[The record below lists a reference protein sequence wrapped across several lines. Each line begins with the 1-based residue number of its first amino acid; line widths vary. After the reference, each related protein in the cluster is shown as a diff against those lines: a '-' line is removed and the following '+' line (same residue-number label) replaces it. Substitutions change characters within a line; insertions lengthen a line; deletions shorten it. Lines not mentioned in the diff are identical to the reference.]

1 MLRSGKNS
9 PAGFQF
15 DFLAV
20 LLLFLVAVFVGML
33 GKTNAFF
40 LVGGADG
47 PYFSVQVK
55 SVLEKGV
62 LAFFDVP
69 LVFWLTAG
77 LAKFLSWVSISEPVL
92 TAVWLVDGLLPPLAI
107 FPARL
112 LTLSILK
119 FEGEEKRNT
128 AFFPALIPVAF
139 CAFNHTSLIVFSS
152 QLEKNAIAVAP
163 LFAALLYLYRW
174 YVSGMQKA
182 DARLAAFWLF
192 ICGITHFGSF
202 CILSFFLLILYAVHW
217 IRVRSSGLNKFNQT
231 HAFLLL
237 GLFSVLI
244 ILFFLDRERFMRLV
258 FFPLRVFERP
268 SILVWLD
275 LGNNGIPGFG
285 PKLFSLFV
293 LIMLGV
299 FLFQARKE
307 FGRRKWQFGLSLW
320 LLGMALTSPLNGIEW
335 ANRLAYMA
343 FVPIIGLLGFVFSV
357 KNSLVWKWFIGS
369 ILVLF
374 MAVNIIQRFSIP
386 LQTAITR
393 EALAEF
399 QEIGNRYPINSQ
411 DLIVSRQDL
420 RILGAWFYGAS
431 TSADY
436 LLSKNDTNQFRRLLY
451 ITQKAGSNLYSGR
464 FREVKVPFNCE
475 LVFNGAYFDVFRQ
488 VKKSEIISGPG
499 SPPRAFGRI
508 VGLSQNLVL
517 VQNEISGNSNRVF
530 FDAGTKILLEG
541 KSVGLSVGQ
550 HVEVWGRWEVFGL
563 GINANEIHIH
573 PPDKKL

>member
-9 PAGFQF
+9 RAGFQF

-20 LLLFLVAVFVGML
+20 LLLYLIAVFLGMH
-33 GKTNAFF
+33 GKSNAFF

-62 LAFFDVP
+62 LAFSDMP

-77 LAKFLSWVSISEPVL
+77 LAKFLAWLSISEPVL
-92 TAVWLVDGLLPPLAI
+92 TAVWLVDCLLPSLAI
-107 FPARL
+107 FPAWL
-112 LTLSILK
+112 LTRSILK
-119 FEGEEKRNT
+119 SVGWERL
-128 AFFPALIPVAF
+128 AVFFPALIPVAF
-139 CAFNHTSLIVFSS
+139 CAFNHTSLIIFSS

-202 CILSFFLLILYAVHW
+202 CILAFFLLILYAVHW
-217 IRVRSSGLNKFNQT
+217 IKDRSLGLNKFNQT

-275 LGNNGIPGFG
+275 LGNKDIPGFG
-285 PKLFSLFV
+285 PKLFSLFF

-299 FLFQARKE
+299 FLFQTRKE

-320 LLGMALTSPLNGIEW
+320 LLGMALASPLNGIEW

-343 FVPIIGLLGFVFSV
+343 FVPIIGLLAFVFSV

-386 LQTAITR
+386 LQIAISR
-393 EALAEF
+393 EALDEF

-411 DLIVSRQDL
+411 DLVVSRQDL

-436 LLSKNDTNQFRRLLY
+436 LLSKDDTNQFRRLLY
-451 ITQKAGSNLYSGR
+451 ITQKAGSNLAPAR
-464 FREVKVPFNCE
+464 FREVKVPVNSQQ
-475 LVFNGAYFDVFRQ
+475 VFNGSYFDVFRIH
-488 VKKSEIISGPG
+488 KSGFVSGAG

-517 VQNEISGNSNRVF
+517 VQNEISGISNRVF

-550 HVEVWGRWEVFGL
+550 HVEIWGRWEVFGL